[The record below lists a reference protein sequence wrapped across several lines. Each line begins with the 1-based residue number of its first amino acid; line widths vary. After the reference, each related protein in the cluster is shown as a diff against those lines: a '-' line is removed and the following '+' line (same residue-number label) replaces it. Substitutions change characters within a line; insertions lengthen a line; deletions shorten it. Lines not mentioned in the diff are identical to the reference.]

1 MTQPNWQ
8 CPGGTDVFRRWRP
21 DPARIWRGRRHHRTY
36 GPEDNFGADRQRVEE
51 ALYGRLNPQLERE
64 RGGIEQRLA
73 DQGIRYG
80 SQAYAS
86 AMDDYNRQ
94 ANDLRLGVTAQGG
107 AEQQRLNQMAAQ
119 QAAFQNAAQ
128 QQAYGQMQG
137 RAQFANAAQAQQF
150 QQNALQGQ
158 FGNAALAQQLAQQ
171 QAAFNASQ
179 AGRNQWLQEQYA
191 ARNQPIKE
199 ISAMLSGSQVQQP
212 NWINT
217 PGAQIPTTDFAGL
230 MNQNFQQQFGN
241 YQQQANQ
248 YQSAWW
254 CAWARLAIVRLCAS
268 DERVKKDIDRIGTV
282 FAYDENKDQPRMG
295 EVIGDR
301 KELPI
306 YEYSYKG
313 DRDDG
318 MRHTGPMAQDVEK
331 LDKKA
336 VKTIGG
342 VKHIDKRRVMGNI
355 LRAA

>member
-1 MTQPNWQ
+1 MR
-8 CPGGTDVFRRWRP
+8 FRREFGEAG
-21 DPARIWRGRRHHRTY
+21 DITRTY
-36 GPEDNFGADRQRVEE
+36 GPEDNFSADRLRVEE
-51 ALYGRLNPQLERE
+51 ALYGRLNPQLSASAAASSSDWPI
-64 RGGIEQRLA
+64 RGSGTA
-73 DQGIRYG
+73 

-128 QQAYGQMQG
+128 QQAYGQAQG
-137 RAQFANAAQAQQF
+137 RGQFANQAQGQQF
-150 QQNALQGQ
+150 QQNALQAQ
-158 FGNAALAQQLAQQ
+158 FGNAALAQQVAQQ

-191 ARNQPIKE
+191 ARNAPINE

-241 YQQQANQ
+241 YQQQTNAIEPICL
-248 YQSAWW
+248 AVR
-254 CAWARLAIVRLCAS
+254 WAGSGAAYAS
-268 DERVKKDIDRIGTV
+268 DERVKKDVERIGTV
-282 FAYDENKDQPRMG
+282 FAYDENKDRPRMG

-331 LDKKA
+331 IDKKA
-336 VKTIGG
+336 VKTIE
-342 VKHIDKRRVMGNI
+342 RRQAHH
-355 LRAA
+355 AATGHG